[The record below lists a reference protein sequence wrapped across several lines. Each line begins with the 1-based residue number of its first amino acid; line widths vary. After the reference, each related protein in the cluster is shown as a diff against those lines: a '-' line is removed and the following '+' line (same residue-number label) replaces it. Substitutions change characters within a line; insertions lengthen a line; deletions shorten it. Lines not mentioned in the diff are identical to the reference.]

1 MTEEEQEAKNQAL
14 LKVSAS
20 REKPPLWYAVEK
32 SMEEGTL
39 DLLREGKLNIRHDG
53 KKRNEGTAAGLSMR
67 EKKEKSKAA
76 ETTSK
81 GVTRLGRKADEG
93 RDSKK
98 KRGTRESAPADEDK
112 GRDDD
117 ESDGGGFFEI

>member
-1 MTEEEQEAKNQAL
+1 MTEEEQEAKKKAL

-39 DLLREGKLNIRHDG
+39 DLLREGKLGIRHDG
-53 KKRNEGTAAGLSMR
+53 KKRNEGTAAAIPMR

-76 ETTSK
+76 VTTSK
-81 GVTRLGRKADEG
+81 GVTKSGRKADEG

-98 KRGTRESAPADEDK
+98 KRGTRNSAPVDEDR
-112 GRDDD
+112 GSDD